1 MLYGRC
7 DLESLV
13 PYQPFVAALQHYI
26 AQRETLTLPR
36 ELEPELAELAR
47 FIPAL
52 RRPGASV
59 VAASPLGETVETRRY
74 RLFEAVTRLLAYAAR
89 EAPVV
94 LVLDDL
100 HWADTSTALLLAHL
114 LGDLEPA
121 CQLVLGTIRDAD
133 GHRSAELT
141 DLLARLAREPE
152 FARIALR
159 GLSGGETHALA
170 EAVGHRVTRLVRAAP
185 AREHRGQP
193 VLHQGDAAQRR
204 RGVRRRR
211 PGGRQGADRH
221 AAGAAR
227 RDRQPA
233 AERGIGDRSRVR
245 PRSARGAGRRAR
257 GARSSPLWRRHPTRR

>member
-13 PYQPFVAALQHYI
+13 PYQPFVGALQHYI
-26 AQRETLTLPR
+26 AQRETLDAPARARAGAGRARALHPR
-36 ELEPELAELAR
+36 AAPPRPERASRPAR
-47 FIPAL
+47 
-52 RRPGASV
+52 RDR
-59 VAASPLGETVETRRY
+59 ETRRY

-133 GHRSAELT
+133 AHRSAELT
-141 DLLARLAREPE
+141 DLLARLAPRAGVRADRA
-152 FARIALR
+152 ARAQTAAR
-159 GLSGGETHALA
+159 RSALA
-170 EAVGHRVTRLVRAAP
+170 EAVGARVSDSFVLRL
-185 AREHRGQP
+185 RESTEGNPFFIKETLRSVGRG
-193 VLHQGDAAQRR
+193 L
-204 RGVRRRR
+204 RRRR

-233 AERGIGDRSRVR
+233 AERGLGDRARVR
-245 PRSARGAGRRAR
+245 PRGARGAGRRAR
-257 GARSSPLWRRHPTRR
+257 GARHRRARGGRPTRR